1 MTKDERELIREILMD
16 HPSGHEFF
24 DGKRKAEGIP
34 SARDVY
40 KMLGKEY
47 YDERTIQFL
56 QGQN

>member
-1 MTKDERELIREILMD
+1 MTKDEQELIREILRD
-16 HPSGHEFF
+16 HPNRHQFF
-24 DGKRKAEGIP
+24 DGKRKADNIP

-56 QGQN
+56 RGQN